1 MVSVRSSRD
10 PRLKKQ
16 ATLRQSYENE
26 ARSFGST
33 NLRKTCH
40 ISKVVN
46 KVSFLEYQARKA
58 VGTNSKEREKSD
70 EEVEQNDLEDQV
82 AAGQATPGGKGKM
95 CPEGA
100 KKCENWFKENMIKA
114 SNPKNATKQTVAEE
128 NFEVSVN
135 CSKMKRLLEELTQ
148 LSKELEEE
156 KEKSRRLRKENAS
169 LDIELELIDEK
180 LK

>member
-1 MVSVRSSRD
+1 M
-10 PRLKKQ
+10 
-16 ATLRQSYENE
+16 
-26 ARSFGST
+26 
-33 NLRKTCH
+33 
-40 ISKVVN
+40 VN

-135 CSKMKRLLEELTQ
+135 CSARASFEENDCESKMKRLLEELTQ

>member
-1 MVSVRSSRD
+1 
-10 PRLKKQ
+10 
-16 ATLRQSYENE
+16 
-26 ARSFGST
+26 
-33 NLRKTCH
+33 
-40 ISKVVN
+40 
-46 KVSFLEYQARKA
+46 
-58 VGTNSKEREKSD
+58 
-70 EEVEQNDLEDQV
+70 
-82 AAGQATPGGKGKM
+82 M

-156 KEKSRRLRKENAS
+156 KEKCRRLRKENAS
-169 LDIELELIDEK
+169 LDIELEL
-180 LK
+180 